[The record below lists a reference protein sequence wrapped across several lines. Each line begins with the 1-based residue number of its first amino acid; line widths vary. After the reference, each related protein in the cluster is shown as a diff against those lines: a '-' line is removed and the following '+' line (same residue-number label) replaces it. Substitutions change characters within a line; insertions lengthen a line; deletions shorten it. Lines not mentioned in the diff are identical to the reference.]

1 MEKEL
6 LINEI
11 ESFAE
16 IIKQIKKAK
25 ESIYICMY
33 IWRDDN
39 IGNLIAEELIKAADR
54 GVEIKILK
62 DKAGAVFER
71 IEQQKQ
77 SFFHK
82 DVEVGLTI
90 KEWVLSFL
98 YYRDNN
104 RSKEQF
110 RNERLNRMLNH
121 DNITIESDKERQDHS
136 KFYVFD
142 NEVLIL
148 GGINIGDKTMDGQTG
163 EYADYM
169 IKFVDS
175 ELVSYFWNRL
185 TNKKPK
191 VGYQD
196 VEFYFNIREQNLFEI
211 KPKVLKL
218 LKEARYR
225 IDIEMAYFGD
235 SDITEEII
243 NAAKRGI
250 NVTIITSRESN
261 VQQSLNQ
268 HILQKIID
276 ESSSKVKIYLSD
288 RMIHSKFICI
298 DRSKYFLGSAN
309 LHKLGMS
316 KLSELNVLVEKG
328 DGIGAKWSRWRE
340 EHLQECQLISGDKN
354 LDYNSLIALTE
365 AVLC

>member
-6 LINEI
+6 LINET
-11 ESFAE
+11 EFFAE
-16 IIKQIKKAK
+16 IIKQIKEAK
-25 ESIYICMY
+25 ESIYIRMY

-54 GVEIKILK
+54 GVKINIIK

-82 DVEVGLTI
+82 DLEVVLTI

-104 RSKEQF
+104 RSKKQS

-121 DNITIESDKERQDHS
+121 NNITIEADKERHDHS

-148 GGINIGDKTMDGQTG
+148 GGINIGDKTIDGRTE

-175 ELVSYFWNRL
+175 KLVDYFWNRY
-185 TNKKPK
+185 TGKSSKI
-191 VGYQD
+191 GYQD

-218 LKEARYR
+218 LKGARYR
-225 IDIEMAYFGD
+225 VDIEMAYFGD
-235 SDITEEII
+235 RDITEEII
-243 NAAKRGI
+243 AASKRGI

-268 HILQKIID
+268 HILHKIID
-276 ESSSKVKIYLSD
+276 ESNSKVKVYMSD

-298 DRSKYFLGSAN
+298 DRCKFFLGSAN

-316 KLSELNVLVEKG
+316 KLSELNVLVENEV
-328 DGIGAKWSRWRE
+328 DIDNKWNRWRE
-340 EHLQECQLISGDKN
+340 KHLQECQLISEDKN

>member
-16 IIKQIKKAK
+16 IVKQIKQAK

-54 GVEIKILK
+54 EVKVKILK

-82 DVEVGLTI
+82 DSEVGLTI
-90 KEWVLSFL
+90 KEWILSFL

-104 RSKEQF
+104 RSKEQL

-121 DNITIESDKERQDHS
+121 ANITIESDKERNDHS
-136 KFYVFD
+136 KFYIFD
-142 NEVLIL
+142 DEVLIL
-148 GGINIGDKTMDGQTG
+148 GGINIGDKTINGTSG

-169 IKFVDS
+169 IKFADS
-175 ELVSYFWNRL
+175 KLVSYFWDRL
-185 TNKKPK
+185 TGNQSKA
-191 VGYQD
+191 GYED
-196 VEFYFNIREQNLFEI
+196 VEFYFNIREEDLFEI
-211 KPKVLKL
+211 KPKVLEL
-218 LKEARYR
+218 LREARYR

-235 SDITEEII
+235 PDITKEII
-243 NAAKRGI
+243 AASNRGI
-250 NVTIITSRESN
+250 NVTIITSKEAN

-276 ESSSKVKIYLSD
+276 ESSSKLKVYLSD
-288 RMIHSKFICI
+288 RMIHSKFMCI

-309 LHKLGMS
+309 FHKLGMS
-316 KLSELNVLVEKG
+316 KLSELNVLVEKEK
-328 DGIGAKWSRWRE
+328 GISDKWNRWRKK
-340 EHLQECQLISGDKN
+340 HLLECRLISGEKN
-354 LDYNSLIALTE
+354 LDYNSLVALTE